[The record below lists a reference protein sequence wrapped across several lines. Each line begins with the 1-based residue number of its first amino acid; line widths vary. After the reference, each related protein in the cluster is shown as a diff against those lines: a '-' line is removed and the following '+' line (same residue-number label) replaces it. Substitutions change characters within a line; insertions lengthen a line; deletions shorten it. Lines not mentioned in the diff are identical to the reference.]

1 MHTEASSASFPL
13 AETESMRQLKAEK
26 QAARAECAERLAKK
40 KSLRLEREL
49 KEAER
54 IISDIKAD
62 AEKIVNSSGRPVETQ

>member
-1 MHTEASSASFPL
+1 
-13 AETESMRQLKAEK
+13 MRQLKAEK
-26 QAARAECAERLAKK
+26 AAARAERAERLAKK

-62 AEKIVNSSGRPVETQ
+62 AEHIVNSSSRVVET

>member
-1 MHTEASSASFPL
+1 
-13 AETESMRQLKAEK
+13 MRKLKAEK
-26 QAARAECAERLAKK
+26 EAARAERAERLAKK

-62 AEKIVNSSGRPVETQ
+62 AEKIVNSNSRVVET